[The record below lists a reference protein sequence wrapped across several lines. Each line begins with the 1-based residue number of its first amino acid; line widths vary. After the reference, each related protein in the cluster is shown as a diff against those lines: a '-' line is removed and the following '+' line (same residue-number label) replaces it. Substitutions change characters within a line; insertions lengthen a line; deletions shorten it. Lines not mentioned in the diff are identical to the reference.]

1 MLVFSDWPTWG
12 RPLVW
17 TLITLVASWTIGRV
31 MASIVVS
38 RVPRWLSGRHMD
50 VAAAAARIVRRR
62 LPWWSLLIG
71 VWLSAGYWP
80 LTAEVQL
87 LVGRTAY
94 VLGALSVT
102 LAAAA
107 VAAQSVDVY
116 GSVLAP
122 ALPVSSLTRNV
133 AWGLTAVLGLLVVLN
148 GVGLSITPMLT
159 ALGVGGLA
167 VALALQEP
175 LANFFAG
182 VFITLAG
189 QIRIGDY
196 VKLDS
201 GQEGYVADFSWR
213 STRLRML
220 SNNLVLVPNAKLA
233 QAVVVNHHL
242 PSSDLAVVVEAG
254 VDYASD
260 LREVERV
267 VMEVGR
273 AVMAEVPGAVPE
285 FEPFIRYHT
294 FADSSVNFTVI
305 LRGKE
310 FVDQY
315 LIKHEFVKRLHA
327 RFNAEG
333 IVIPFPMRTIT
344 YRTDDSSTKRAD
356 GSDGVNRRLHEEV
369 TRT

>member
-1 MLVFSDWPTWG
+1 MMDFSDWPAWG
-12 RPLVW
+12 PPLVW
-17 TLITLVASWTIGRV
+17 TLLTIALSWAIGRV
-31 MASIVVS
+31 LASVVMS
-38 RVPRWLSGRHMD
+38 KVPKWLAGQHAA
-50 VAAAAARIVRRR
+50 VAESAARIVRSRV
-62 LPWWSLLIG
+62 PWWFLLIG
-71 VWLSAGYWP
+71 VWLAAGYWP

-87 LVGRTAY
+87 LVGRVVF

-107 VAAQSVDVY
+107 IASQSVDVY
-116 GSVLAP
+116 GAMLAP

-133 AWGLTAVLGLLVVLN
+133 AWTLIAVLGLLVILN

-182 VFITLAG
+182 LFITLAG
-189 QIRIGDY
+189 QIRVGDY

-201 GQEGYVADFSWR
+201 GQEGYVLDFSWR

-220 SNNLVLVPNAKLA
+220 ANNLVVVPNAKLA
-233 QAVVVNHHL
+233 QAIVVNHHL
-242 PSSDLAVVVEAG
+242 PSSDLAVLVEVG

-260 LREVERV
+260 LRQVERV

-273 AVMAEVPGAVPE
+273 EVMAEVPGGVGE

-294 FADSSVNFTVI
+294 FADSSINFTVI
-305 LRGKE
+305 LRAKE

-315 LIKHEFVKRLHA
+315 LIKHEFVKRLHV
-327 RFNAEG
+327 RFNEEG
-333 IVIPFPMRTIT
+333 IVIPFPIRTIAH
-344 YRTDDSSTKRAD
+344 RTEQAETD
-356 GSDGVNRRLHEEV
+356 V
-369 TRT
+369 TAEPTAGAA